1 MGTSA
6 PTAGIIL
13 VESIHMRMSLVYLPL
28 KKAMA
33 YAAGAASIS
42 PTRVDSTLVM
52 TEFLAYSR

>member
-13 VESIHMRMSLVYLPL
+13 VESIHIKMSLVYLPL

-33 YAAGAASIS
+33 YAAGAASS
-42 PTRVDSTLVM
+42 RPSSVESTLVM
-52 TEFLAYSR
+52 TEFFA